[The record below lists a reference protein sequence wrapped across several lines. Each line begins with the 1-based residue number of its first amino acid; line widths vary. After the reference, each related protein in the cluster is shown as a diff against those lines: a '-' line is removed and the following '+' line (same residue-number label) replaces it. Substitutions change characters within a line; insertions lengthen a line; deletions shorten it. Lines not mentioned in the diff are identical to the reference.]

1 MAMIIESRK
10 RKGNAPIE
18 KITYAPIDERDM
30 MRIYYL
36 NNKIWKN
43 DVTSVNMLRLSNQTK
58 NRMTIFRP

>member
-1 MAMIIESRK
+1 MMAMIIESRK
-10 RKGNAPIE
+10 RKWNAPIE

-58 NRMTIFRP
+58 K